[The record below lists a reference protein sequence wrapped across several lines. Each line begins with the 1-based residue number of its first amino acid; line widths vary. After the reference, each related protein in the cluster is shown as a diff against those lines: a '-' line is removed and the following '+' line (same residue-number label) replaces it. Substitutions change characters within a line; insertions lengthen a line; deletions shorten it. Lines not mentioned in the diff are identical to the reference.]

1 MESDN
6 PKKDSAVDFL
16 RDIIPAFAGAI
27 EEQKALNLGIRQ
39 RSTRSLS
46 QADEGRVFVS
56 VYGRPKGYETDTLRY
71 HHVFPVFVLL
81 ESTAK
86 PITALNPFYLP
97 RSPREIIVN
106 AFLNNLTSTRPDIN
120 TRTTF
125 NYNLIKNNSQ
135 GAIIKPAIKKYIK
148 TRMSPVVIQLSPQLW
163 RQMYIGRSSQTLEN
177 LWEKTNSQRV
187 YGDFV
192 RDVLKELNR

>member
-1 MESDN
+1 MASDN

-46 QADEGRVFVS
+46 EADVGRVFVS

-86 PITALNPFYLP
+86 HITALNPFYLP

-148 TRMSPVVIQLSPQLW
+148 SRMSPVVIQLSPQLW

>member
-86 PITALNPFYLP
+86 HITALNPFYLP